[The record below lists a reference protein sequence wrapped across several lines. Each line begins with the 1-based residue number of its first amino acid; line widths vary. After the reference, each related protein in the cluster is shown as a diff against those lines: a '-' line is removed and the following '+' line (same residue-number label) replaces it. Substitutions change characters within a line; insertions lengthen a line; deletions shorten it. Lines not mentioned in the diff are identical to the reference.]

1 MKLIFHYMKSYK
13 RYLFLNF
20 LGVCSFAL
28 AELGIPTLIARM
40 INNGIMTG
48 DRGYILY
55 MGGILLTVA
64 TVGALGSILLGWCG
78 SKISTAVTRDIRN
91 DVFRKVQ
98 SFSPSEM
105 NRFGVSSLIVRTG
118 NDAFQIQMFVNVLL
132 RTAMLTPMMILFSFS
147 LTFMTSVPL
156 SLVILATLPII
167 LLGVL
172 GVTRAAK
179 PLSVKQQERLDEL
192 NRISK
197 ENLMGVR
204 VIRSFN
210 NDAYEQA
217 RFSEANQAYAG
228 YSKRVFRLMMLTQ
241 PIFFFL
247 MNLAILVIFWLA
259 GSMIQRGSFQVG
271 DLVAFQDYVFHAM
284 FSTMLFCTVLVM
296 YPKAAVSARRIEEV
310 LNTES
315 SVADRESLADGVG
328 SADRAGSAD
337 QAAPTDRAGSASLQ
351 SSAAQSAGP
360 STGASPLS
368 QASPASLVFDHVTFA
383 YPDGEEAV
391 LHDISFEARAGE
403 TVAVIGSTGS
413 GKSTLISLIPRFY
426 DVSAGRI
433 LLGGRDLK
441 DYPLKEFRS
450 RIGFIP
456 QKANLFTGSIR
467 KNLAFARPDASDG
480 ELLEALKT
488 AQGYDFVME
497 QKGGLDAPITEGGS
511 NFSGGQKQR
520 LCIARALVGKP
531 QIYVFDD
538 SFSALDFATD
548 ARLRA
553 ALKPVT
559 KDAVTLIVAQR
570 VSTIMDADRI
580 LVLDNGEMAGLGT
593 HRELLRT
600 CPVYYEIAASQ
611 LTEEELSHE
620 A

>member
-1 MKLIFHYMKSYK
+1 MRLIFHYMKAYK
-13 RYLFLNF
+13 RYLLLNL

-28 AELGIPTLIARM
+28 VELGIPTLIARM

-48 DRGYILY
+48 DRGYICS
-55 MGGILLTVA
+55 MGAVLLAVA
-64 TVGALGSILLGWCG
+64 AAGALGSILLGWCG
-78 SKISTAVTRDIRN
+78 AKISTAVTRDIRN
-91 DVFRKVQ
+91 DVFRRVQ

-105 NRFGVSSLIVRTG
+105 NQFGVSSLIVRTG
-118 NDAFQIQMFVNVLL
+118 NDAFQVQMFVNVLL
-132 RTAMLTPMMILFSFS
+132 RTAMVTPLMILFSFS
-147 LTFMTSVPL
+147 LTFTTSIPL
-156 SLVILATLPII
+156 SLVILATLPMI

-172 GVTRAAK
+172 GVTRAAR
-179 PLSVKQQERLDEL
+179 PLSIRQQERLDEL

-204 VIRSFN
+204 VIRSFG

-217 RFSEANQAYAG
+217 RFSKANQDYAG

-241 PIFFFL
+241 PVFFFL

-259 GSMIQRGSFQVG
+259 GSMIEAGTLQVG

-310 LNTES
+310 LNTQSIVKDGAEHSS
-315 SVADRESLADGVG
+315 SVPGPEMARLSGGSRE
-328 SADRAGSAD
+328 
-337 QAAPTDRAGSASLQ
+337 AAP
-351 SSAAQSAGP
+351 
-360 STGASPLS
+360 
-368 QASPASLVFDHVTFA
+368 SLVFDHVTFA

-391 LHDISFEARAGE
+391 IRDISFEARAGE

-413 GKSTLISLIPRFY
+413 GKSTLVGLIPRFY
-426 DVSAGRI
+426 DVSEGRI
-433 LLGGRDLK
+433 LLNGRDLK
-441 DYPLKEFRS
+441 TYPLKELRR

-456 QKANLFTGSIR
+456 QKANLFSGTIR
-467 KNLAFARPDASDG
+467 RNLSFANPQASDE
-480 ELLEALKT
+480 ELCEALKT

-497 QKGGLDAPITEGGS
+497 QKGGLDAMITEGGS

-520 LCIARALVGKP
+520 LSIARALVGNP

-538 SFSALDFATD
+538 SFSALDFSTD
-548 ARLRA
+548 ARLRR

-559 KDAVTLIVAQR
+559 KNAVTLIVAQR

-580 LVLDNGEMAGLGT
+580 LVLEGGEMAGLGT
-593 HRELLRT
+593 HRQLLKT

-611 LTEEELSHE
+611 LTEEELSYE

>member
-1 MKLIFHYMKSYK
+1 MRLIFHYMKAYK
-13 RYLFLNF
+13 RYLLLNL

-28 AELGIPTLIARM
+28 VELGIPTLIARM

-48 DRGYILY
+48 DRGYICS
-55 MGGILLTVA
+55 MGAVLLAVA
-64 TVGALGSILLGWCG
+64 AAGALGSILLGWCG
-78 SKISTAVTRDIRN
+78 AKISTAVTRDIRN
-91 DVFRKVQ
+91 DVFRRVQ

-105 NRFGVSSLIVRTG
+105 NQFGVSSLIVRTG
-118 NDAFQIQMFVNVLL
+118 NDAFQVQMFVNVLL
-132 RTAMLTPMMILFSFS
+132 RTAMVTPLMILFSFS
-147 LTFMTSVPL
+147 LTFTTSIPL
-156 SLVILATLPII
+156 SLVILTTLPMI

-172 GVTRAAK
+172 GVTRAAR
-179 PLSVKQQERLDEL
+179 PLSIRQQERLDEL

-204 VIRSFN
+204 VIRSFG

-217 RFSEANQAYAG
+217 RFSKANQDYAG

-241 PIFFFL
+241 PVFFFL

-259 GSMIQRGSFQVG
+259 GFMIEAGTLQVG

-310 LNTES
+310 LNTQSIVKDGAEHSS
-315 SVADRESLADGVG
+315 SVPGPEMARLSGGSRE
-328 SADRAGSAD
+328 
-337 QAAPTDRAGSASLQ
+337 AAP
-351 SSAAQSAGP
+351 
-360 STGASPLS
+360 
-368 QASPASLVFDHVTFA
+368 SLVFDHVTFA

-391 LHDISFEARAGE
+391 IRNISFEARAGE

-413 GKSTLISLIPRFY
+413 GKSTLVGLIPRFY
-426 DVSAGRI
+426 DVSEGRI
-433 LLGGRDLK
+433 LLNGRDLK
-441 DYPLKEFRS
+441 TYPLKELRR

-456 QKANLFTGSIR
+456 QKANLFSGTIR
-467 KNLAFARPDASDG
+467 RNLSFANPQASDE
-480 ELLEALKT
+480 ELCEALKT

-497 QKGGLDAPITEGGS
+497 QKGGLDAMITEGGS

-520 LCIARALVGKP
+520 LSIARALVGNP

-538 SFSALDFATD
+538 SFSALDFSTD
-548 ARLRA
+548 ARLRR
-553 ALKPVT
+553 ALKSVT
-559 KDAVTLIVAQR
+559 KNAVTLIVAQR
-570 VSTIMDADRI
+570 VSTIMEADRI
-580 LVLDNGEMAGLGT
+580 LVLEGGEMAGLGT
-593 HRELLRT
+593 HRQLLKT

-611 LTEEELSHE
+611 LTEEELSYE

>member
-1 MKLIFHYMKSYK
+1 MRLIFHYMKAYK
-13 RYLFLNF
+13 RYLLLNL

-28 AELGIPTLIARM
+28 VELGIPTLIARM

-48 DRGYILY
+48 DRGYICS
-55 MGGILLTVA
+55 MGAVLLAVA
-64 TVGALGSILLGWCG
+64 AAGALGSILLGWCG
-78 SKISTAVTRDIRN
+78 AKISTAVTRDIRN
-91 DVFRKVQ
+91 DVFRRVQ

-105 NRFGVSSLIVRTG
+105 NQFGVSSLIVRTG
-118 NDAFQIQMFVNVLL
+118 NDAFQVQMFVNVLL
-132 RTAMLTPMMILFSFS
+132 RTAMVTPLMILFSFS
-147 LTFMTSVPL
+147 LTFTTSIPL
-156 SLVILATLPII
+156 SLVILATLPMI

-172 GVTRAAK
+172 GVTRAAR
-179 PLSVKQQERLDEL
+179 PLSIRQQERLDEL

-204 VIRSFN
+204 VIRSFG

-217 RFSEANQAYAG
+217 RFSKANQDYAG

-241 PIFFFL
+241 PVFFFL

-259 GSMIQRGSFQVG
+259 GFMIEAGTLQVG

-310 LNTES
+310 LNTQSIVKDGAEHS
-315 SVADRESLADGVG
+315 GSVPGPEMAGLSDGSRE
-328 SADRAGSAD
+328 
-337 QAAPTDRAGSASLQ
+337 AAP
-351 SSAAQSAGP
+351 
-360 STGASPLS
+360 
-368 QASPASLVFDHVTFA
+368 SLVFDHVTFA

-391 LHDISFEARAGE
+391 IRDISFEARAGE

-413 GKSTLISLIPRFY
+413 GKSTLVGLIPRFY
-426 DVSAGRI
+426 DVSEGRI
-433 LLGGRDLK
+433 LLNGRDLK
-441 DYPLKEFRS
+441 TYPLKELRR

-456 QKANLFTGSIR
+456 QKANLFSGTIR
-467 KNLAFARPDASDG
+467 RNLSFANPQASDE
-480 ELLEALKT
+480 ELCEALKT

-497 QKGGLDAPITEGGS
+497 QKGGLDAMITEGGS

-520 LCIARALVGKP
+520 LSIARALVGNP

-538 SFSALDFATD
+538 SFSALDFSTD
-548 ARLRA
+548 ARLRR

-559 KDAVTLIVAQR
+559 KNAVTLIVAQR

-580 LVLDNGEMAGLGT
+580 LVLEGGEMAGLGT
-593 HRELLRT
+593 HRQLLKT

-611 LTEEELSHE
+611 LTEEELSYE

>member
-1 MKLIFHYMKSYK
+1 MRLIFHYMKAYK
-13 RYLFLNF
+13 RYLLLNL

-28 AELGIPTLIARM
+28 VELGIPTLIARM

-48 DRGYILY
+48 DRGYICS
-55 MGGILLTVA
+55 MGAVLLAVA
-64 TVGALGSILLGWCG
+64 AAGALGSILLGWCG
-78 SKISTAVTRDIRN
+78 AKISTAVTRDIRN
-91 DVFRKVQ
+91 DVFRRVQ

-105 NRFGVSSLIVRTG
+105 NQFGVSSLIVRTG
-118 NDAFQIQMFVNVLL
+118 NDAFQVQMFVNVLL
-132 RTAMLTPMMILFSFS
+132 RTAMVTPLMILFSFS
-147 LTFMTSVPL
+147 LTFTTSIPL
-156 SLVILATLPII
+156 SLVILATLPMI

-172 GVTRAAK
+172 GVTRAAR
-179 PLSVKQQERLDEL
+179 PLSIRQQERLDEL

-204 VIRSFN
+204 VIRSFG

-217 RFSEANQAYAG
+217 RFSKANQDYAG

-241 PIFFFL
+241 PVFFFL

-259 GSMIQRGSFQVG
+259 GFMIEAGTLQVG

-310 LNTES
+310 LNTQSIVKDGAEHSS
-315 SVADRESLADGVG
+315 SVPGPEMARLSGGSRE
-328 SADRAGSAD
+328 
-337 QAAPTDRAGSASLQ
+337 AAPSLI
-351 SSAAQSAGP
+351 
-360 STGASPLS
+360 
-368 QASPASLVFDHVTFA
+368 FDHVTFA

-391 LHDISFEARAGE
+391 IRNISFEARAGE

-413 GKSTLISLIPRFY
+413 GKSTLVGLIPRFY
-426 DVSAGRI
+426 DVSEGRI
-433 LLGGRDLK
+433 LLNGRDLK
-441 DYPLKEFRS
+441 TYPLKELRR

-456 QKANLFTGSIR
+456 QKANLFSGTIR
-467 KNLAFARPDASDG
+467 RNLSFANPQASDE
-480 ELLEALKT
+480 ELCEALKT

-497 QKGGLDAPITEGGS
+497 QKGGLDAMITEGGS

-520 LCIARALVGKP
+520 LSIARALVGNP
-531 QIYVFDD
+531 QVYVFDD

-548 ARLRA
+548 ARLRR
-553 ALKPVT
+553 ALKSVT
-559 KDAVTLIVAQR
+559 KNAVTLIVAQR
-570 VSTIMDADRI
+570 VSTIMEADRI
-580 LVLDNGEMAGLGT
+580 LVLEGGEMAGLGT
-593 HRELLRT
+593 HRQLLKT

-611 LTEEELSHE
+611 LTEEELSYE

>member
-1 MKLIFHYMKSYK
+1 MRLIFHYMKAYK
-13 RYLFLNF
+13 RYLLLNL

-28 AELGIPTLIARM
+28 VELGIPTLIARM

-48 DRGYILY
+48 DRGYICS
-55 MGGILLTVA
+55 MGAVLLAVA
-64 TVGALGSILLGWCG
+64 TAGALGSILLGWCG
-78 SKISTAVTRDIRN
+78 AKISTAVTRDIRN
-91 DVFRKVQ
+91 DVFRRVQ

-105 NRFGVSSLIVRTG
+105 NQFGVSSLIVRTG
-118 NDAFQIQMFVNVLL
+118 NDAFQVQMFVNVLL
-132 RTAMLTPMMILFSFS
+132 RTAMVTPLMILFSFS
-147 LTFMTSVPL
+147 LTFTTSIPL
-156 SLVILATLPII
+156 SLVILTTLPMI

-172 GVTRAAK
+172 GVTRAAR
-179 PLSVKQQERLDEL
+179 PLSIRQQERLDEL

-204 VIRSFN
+204 VIRSFG

-217 RFSEANQAYAG
+217 RFSKANQDYAG

-241 PIFFFL
+241 PVFFFL

-259 GSMIQRGSFQVG
+259 GFMIEAGTLQVG

-310 LNTES
+310 LNTQSIVKDGAEHSS
-315 SVADRESLADGVG
+315 SVPGPEMARLSGGSRE
-328 SADRAGSAD
+328 
-337 QAAPTDRAGSASLQ
+337 AAP
-351 SSAAQSAGP
+351 
-360 STGASPLS
+360 
-368 QASPASLVFDHVTFA
+368 SLVFDHVTFA

-391 LHDISFEARAGE
+391 IRNISFEARAGE

-413 GKSTLISLIPRFY
+413 GKSTLVGLIPRFY
-426 DVSAGRI
+426 DVSEGRI
-433 LLGGRDLK
+433 LLNGRDLK
-441 DYPLKEFRS
+441 TYPLKELRR

-456 QKANLFTGSIR
+456 QKANLFSGTIR
-467 KNLAFARPDASDG
+467 RNLSFANPQASDE
-480 ELLEALKT
+480 ELCKALKT

-497 QKGGLDAPITEGGS
+497 QKGGLDAMITEGGS

-520 LCIARALVGKP
+520 LSIARALVGNP

-538 SFSALDFATD
+538 SFSALDFSTD
-548 ARLRA
+548 ARLRR

-559 KDAVTLIVAQR
+559 KNAVTLIVAQR

-580 LVLDNGEMAGLGT
+580 LVLEGGEMAGLGT
-593 HRELLRT
+593 HRQLLKT

-611 LTEEELSHE
+611 LTEEELSYE

>member
-1 MKLIFHYMKSYK
+1 MRLIFHYMKAYK
-13 RYLFLNF
+13 RYLLLNL

-28 AELGIPTLIARM
+28 VELGIPTLIARM

-48 DRGYILY
+48 DRGYICS
-55 MGGILLTVA
+55 MGAVLLAVA
-64 TVGALGSILLGWCG
+64 AAGALGSILLGWCG
-78 SKISTAVTRDIRN
+78 AKISTAVTRDIRN
-91 DVFRKVQ
+91 DVFRRVQ

-105 NRFGVSSLIVRTG
+105 NQFGVSSLIVRTG
-118 NDAFQIQMFVNVLL
+118 NDAFQVQMFVNVLL
-132 RTAMLTPMMILFSFS
+132 RTAMVTPLMILFSFS
-147 LTFMTSVPL
+147 LTFTTSIPL
-156 SLVILATLPII
+156 SLVILTTLPMI

-172 GVTRAAK
+172 GVTRAAR
-179 PLSVKQQERLDEL
+179 PLSIRQQERLDEL

-204 VIRSFN
+204 VIRSFG
-210 NDAYEQA
+210 NDAYEQE
-217 RFSEANQAYAG
+217 RYSKANQDYAG

-241 PIFFFL
+241 PVFFFL

-259 GSMIQRGSFQVG
+259 GSMIEAGTLQVG

-310 LNTES
+310 LNTQSIVKDGAEHSS
-315 SVADRESLADGVG
+315 SVPGPEMARLSGGSRE
-328 SADRAGSAD
+328 
-337 QAAPTDRAGSASLQ
+337 AAP
-351 SSAAQSAGP
+351 
-360 STGASPLS
+360 
-368 QASPASLVFDHVTFA
+368 SLVFDHVTFA

-391 LHDISFEARAGE
+391 IRNISFEARAGE

-413 GKSTLISLIPRFY
+413 GKSTLVGLIPRFY
-426 DVSAGRI
+426 DVSEGRI
-433 LLGGRDLK
+433 LLNGRDLK
-441 DYPLKEFRS
+441 TYPLKELRR

-456 QKANLFTGSIR
+456 QKANLFSGTIR
-467 KNLAFARPDASDG
+467 RNLSFANPQASDE
-480 ELLEALKT
+480 ELCEALKT

-497 QKGGLDAPITEGGS
+497 QKGGLDAMITEGGS

-520 LCIARALVGKP
+520 LSIARALVGNP

-538 SFSALDFATD
+538 SFSALDFSTD
-548 ARLRA
+548 ARLRR

-559 KDAVTLIVAQR
+559 KNAVTLIVAQR

-580 LVLDNGEMAGLGT
+580 LVLEGGEMAGLGT
-593 HRELLRT
+593 HRQLLKT

-611 LTEEELSHE
+611 LTEEELSYE

>member
-1 MKLIFHYMKSYK
+1 MRLIFHYMKAYK
-13 RYLFLNF
+13 RYLLLNL

-28 AELGIPTLIARM
+28 VELGIPTLIARM

-48 DRGYILY
+48 DRGYICS
-55 MGGILLTVA
+55 MGAVLLAVA
-64 TVGALGSILLGWCG
+64 AAGALGSILLGWCG
-78 SKISTAVTRDIRN
+78 AKISTAVTRDIRN
-91 DVFRKVQ
+91 DVFRRVQ

-105 NRFGVSSLIVRTG
+105 NQFGVSSLIVRTG
-118 NDAFQIQMFVNVLL
+118 NDAFQVQMFVNVLL
-132 RTAMLTPMMILFSFS
+132 RTAMVTPLMILFSFS
-147 LTFMTSVPL
+147 LTFTTSIPL
-156 SLVILATLPII
+156 SLVILTTLPMI

-172 GVTRAAK
+172 GVTRAAR
-179 PLSVKQQERLDEL
+179 PLSIRQQERLDEL

-204 VIRSFN
+204 VIRSFG

-217 RFSEANQAYAG
+217 RFSKANQDYAG

-241 PIFFFL
+241 PVFFFL

-259 GSMIQRGSFQVG
+259 GSMIEAGTLQVG

-310 LNTES
+310 LNTQSIVKDGAEHSS
-315 SVADRESLADGVG
+315 SVPGPEMARLSGGSRE
-328 SADRAGSAD
+328 
-337 QAAPTDRAGSASLQ
+337 AAP
-351 SSAAQSAGP
+351 
-360 STGASPLS
+360 
-368 QASPASLVFDHVTFA
+368 SLVFDHVTFA

-391 LHDISFEARAGE
+391 IRNISFEARAGE

-413 GKSTLISLIPRFY
+413 GKSTLVGLIPRFY
-426 DVSAGRI
+426 DVSEGRI
-433 LLGGRDLK
+433 LLNGRDLK
-441 DYPLKEFRS
+441 TYPLKELRR

-456 QKANLFTGSIR
+456 QKANLFSGTIR
-467 KNLAFARPDASDG
+467 RNLSFANPQASDE
-480 ELLEALKT
+480 ELCKALKT

-497 QKGGLDAPITEGGS
+497 QKGGLDAMITEGGS

-520 LCIARALVGKP
+520 LSIARALVGNP
-531 QIYVFDD
+531 QVYVFDD

-548 ARLRA
+548 ARLRR
-553 ALKPVT
+553 ALKSVT
-559 KDAVTLIVAQR
+559 KNAVTLIVAQR
-570 VSTIMDADRI
+570 VSTIMEADRI
-580 LVLDNGEMAGLGT
+580 LVLEGGEMAGLGT
-593 HRELLRT
+593 HRQLLKT

-611 LTEEELSHE
+611 LTEEELSYE

>member
-1 MKLIFHYMKSYK
+1 MRLIFHYMKAYK
-13 RYLFLNF
+13 RYLLLNL

-28 AELGIPTLIARM
+28 VELGIPTLIARM

-48 DRGYILY
+48 DRGYICS
-55 MGGILLTVA
+55 MGAVLLAVA
-64 TVGALGSILLGWCG
+64 AAGALGSILLGWCG
-78 SKISTAVTRDIRN
+78 AKISTAVTRDIRN
-91 DVFRKVQ
+91 DVFRRVQ

-105 NRFGVSSLIVRTG
+105 NQFGVSSLIVRTG
-118 NDAFQIQMFVNVLL
+118 NDAFQVQMFVNVLL
-132 RTAMLTPMMILFSFS
+132 RTAMVTPLMILFSFS
-147 LTFMTSVPL
+147 LTFTTSIPL
-156 SLVILATLPII
+156 SLVILATLPMI

-172 GVTRAAK
+172 GVTRAAR
-179 PLSVKQQERLDEL
+179 PLSIRQQERLDEL

-204 VIRSFN
+204 VIRSFG

-217 RFSEANQAYAG
+217 RFSKANQDYAG

-241 PIFFFL
+241 PVFFFL

-259 GSMIQRGSFQVG
+259 GSMIEAGTLQVG

-310 LNTES
+310 LNTQSIVKDGAEHSS
-315 SVADRESLADGVG
+315 SVPGPEMARLSGGSRE
-328 SADRAGSAD
+328 
-337 QAAPTDRAGSASLQ
+337 AAP
-351 SSAAQSAGP
+351 
-360 STGASPLS
+360 
-368 QASPASLVFDHVTFA
+368 SLVFDHVTFA

-391 LHDISFEARAGE
+391 IRDISFEARAGE

-413 GKSTLISLIPRFY
+413 GKSTLVGLIPRFY
-426 DVSAGRI
+426 DVSEGRI
-433 LLGGRDLK
+433 LLNGRDLK
-441 DYPLKEFRS
+441 TYPLKELRR

-456 QKANLFTGSIR
+456 QKANLFSGTIR
-467 KNLAFARPDASDG
+467 RNLSFANPQASDE
-480 ELLEALKT
+480 ELCKALKT

-497 QKGGLDAPITEGGS
+497 QKGGLDAMITEGGS

-520 LCIARALVGKP
+520 LSIARALVGNP
-531 QIYVFDD
+531 QVYVFDD

-548 ARLRA
+548 ARLRR
-553 ALKPVT
+553 ALKSVT
-559 KDAVTLIVAQR
+559 KNAVTLIVAQR
-570 VSTIMDADRI
+570 VSTIMEADRI
-580 LVLDNGEMAGLGT
+580 LVLEGGEMAGLGT
-593 HRELLRT
+593 HRQLLKT

-611 LTEEELSHE
+611 LTEEELSYE

>member
-48 DRGYILY
+48 DQGYILY

-105 NRFGVSSLIVRTG
+105 YRFGVSSLIVRTG

-351 SSAAQSAGP
+351 SPAARSAGP

-413 GKSTLISLIPRFY
+413 GKSTLISLIPRLY

-441 DYPLKEFRS
+441 DYPLKELRS

>member
-1 MKLIFHYMKSYK
+1 MRLIFHYMKAYK
-13 RYLFLNF
+13 RYLLLNL

-28 AELGIPTLIARM
+28 VELGIPTLIARM

-48 DRGYILY
+48 DRGYICS
-55 MGGILLTVA
+55 MGAVLLAVA
-64 TVGALGSILLGWCG
+64 AAGALGSILLGWCG
-78 SKISTAVTRDIRN
+78 AKISTAVTRDIRN
-91 DVFRKVQ
+91 DVFRRVQ

-105 NRFGVSSLIVRTG
+105 NQFGVSSLIVRTG
-118 NDAFQIQMFVNVLL
+118 NDAFQVQMFVNVLL
-132 RTAMLTPMMILFSFS
+132 RTAMVTPLMILFSFS
-147 LTFMTSVPL
+147 LTFTTSIPL
-156 SLVILATLPII
+156 SLVILATLPMI

-172 GVTRAAK
+172 GVTRAAR
-179 PLSVKQQERLDEL
+179 PLSIRQQERLDEL

-204 VIRSFN
+204 VIRSFG

-217 RFSEANQAYAG
+217 RFSKANQDYAG

-241 PIFFFL
+241 PVFFFL

-259 GSMIQRGSFQVG
+259 GSMIEAGTLQVG

-310 LNTES
+310 LNTQSIVKDGAEHSS
-315 SVADRESLADGVG
+315 SVPGPEMARLSGGSRE
-328 SADRAGSAD
+328 
-337 QAAPTDRAGSASLQ
+337 AAP
-351 SSAAQSAGP
+351 
-360 STGASPLS
+360 
-368 QASPASLVFDHVTFA
+368 SLVFDHVTFA

-391 LHDISFEARAGE
+391 IRNISFEARAGE

-413 GKSTLISLIPRFY
+413 GKSTLVGLIPRFY
-426 DVSAGRI
+426 DVSEGRI
-433 LLGGRDLK
+433 LLNGRDLK
-441 DYPLKEFRS
+441 TYPLKELRR

-456 QKANLFTGSIR
+456 QKANLFSGTIR
-467 KNLAFARPDASDG
+467 RNLSFANPQASDE
-480 ELLEALKT
+480 ELCEALKT

-497 QKGGLDAPITEGGS
+497 QKGGLDAMITEGGS

-520 LCIARALVGKP
+520 LSIARALVGNP
-531 QIYVFDD
+531 QVYVFDD

-548 ARLRA
+548 ARLRR
-553 ALKPVT
+553 ALKSVT
-559 KDAVTLIVAQR
+559 KNAVTLIVAQR

-580 LVLDNGEMAGLGT
+580 LVLEGGEMAGLGT
-593 HRELLRT
+593 HRQLLKT

-611 LTEEELSHE
+611 LTEEELSYE

>member
-1 MKLIFHYMKSYK
+1 MRLIFHYMKAYK
-13 RYLFLNF
+13 RYLLLNL

-28 AELGIPTLIARM
+28 VELGIPTLIARM

-48 DRGYILY
+48 DRGYICS
-55 MGGILLTVA
+55 MGAVLLAVA
-64 TVGALGSILLGWCG
+64 AAGALGSILLGWCG
-78 SKISTAVTRDIRN
+78 AKISTAVTRDIRN
-91 DVFRKVQ
+91 DVFRRVQ

-105 NRFGVSSLIVRTG
+105 NQFGVSSLIVRTG
-118 NDAFQIQMFVNVLL
+118 NDAFQVQMFVNVLL
-132 RTAMLTPMMILFSFS
+132 RTAMVTPLMILFSFS
-147 LTFMTSVPL
+147 LTFTTSIPL
-156 SLVILATLPII
+156 SLVILTTLPMI

-172 GVTRAAK
+172 GVTRAAR
-179 PLSVKQQERLDEL
+179 PLSIRQQERLDEL

-204 VIRSFN
+204 VIRSFG

-217 RFSEANQAYAG
+217 RFSKANQDYAG

-241 PIFFFL
+241 PVFFFL

-259 GSMIQRGSFQVG
+259 GFMIEAGTLQVG
-271 DLVAFQDYVFHAM
+271 AM

-310 LNTES
+310 LNTQSIVKDGAEHSS
-315 SVADRESLADGVG
+315 SVPGPEMARLSGGSRE
-328 SADRAGSAD
+328 
-337 QAAPTDRAGSASLQ
+337 AAP
-351 SSAAQSAGP
+351 
-360 STGASPLS
+360 
-368 QASPASLVFDHVTFA
+368 SLVFDHVTFA

-391 LHDISFEARAGE
+391 IRDISFEARAGE

-413 GKSTLISLIPRFY
+413 GKSTLVGLIPRFY
-426 DVSAGRI
+426 DVSEGRI
-433 LLGGRDLK
+433 LLNGRDLK
-441 DYPLKEFRS
+441 TYPLKELRR

-456 QKANLFTGSIR
+456 QKANLFSGTIR
-467 KNLAFARPDASDG
+467 RNLSFANPQASDE
-480 ELLEALKT
+480 ELCEALKT

-497 QKGGLDAPITEGGS
+497 QKGGLDAMITEGGS

-520 LCIARALVGKP
+520 LSIARALVGNP
-531 QIYVFDD
+531 QVYVFDD

-548 ARLRA
+548 ARLRRV
-553 ALKPVT
+553 LKSVT
-559 KDAVTLIVAQR
+559 KNAVTLIVAQR

-580 LVLDNGEMAGLGT
+580 LVLEGGEMAGLGT
-593 HRELLRT
+593 HRQLLKT

-611 LTEEELSHE
+611 LTEEELSYE

>member
-1 MKLIFHYMKSYK
+1 MRLIFHYMKAYK
-13 RYLFLNF
+13 RYLLLNL

-28 AELGIPTLIARM
+28 VELGIPTLIARM

-48 DRGYILY
+48 DRGYICS
-55 MGGILLTVA
+55 MGAVLLAVA
-64 TVGALGSILLGWCG
+64 AAGALGSILLGWCG
-78 SKISTAVTRDIRN
+78 AKISTAVTRDIRN
-91 DVFRKVQ
+91 DVFRRVQ

-105 NRFGVSSLIVRTG
+105 NQFGVSSLIVRTG
-118 NDAFQIQMFVNVLL
+118 NDAFQVQMFVNVLL
-132 RTAMLTPMMILFSFS
+132 RTAMVTPLMILFSFS
-147 LTFMTSVPL
+147 LTFTTSIPL
-156 SLVILATLPII
+156 SLVILTTLPMI

-172 GVTRAAK
+172 GVTRAAR
-179 PLSVKQQERLDEL
+179 PLSIRQQERLDEL

-204 VIRSFN
+204 VIRSFG

-217 RFSEANQAYAG
+217 RFSKANQDYAG

-241 PIFFFL
+241 PVFFFL

-259 GSMIQRGSFQVG
+259 GFMIEAGTLQVG

-310 LNTES
+310 LNTQSIVKDGAEHS
-315 SVADRESLADGVG
+315 GSVPGPEMAGLSDGSRE
-328 SADRAGSAD
+328 
-337 QAAPTDRAGSASLQ
+337 AAP
-351 SSAAQSAGP
+351 
-360 STGASPLS
+360 
-368 QASPASLVFDHVTFA
+368 SLVFDHVTFA

-391 LHDISFEARAGE
+391 IRDISFEARAGE

-413 GKSTLISLIPRFY
+413 GKSTLVGLIPRFY
-426 DVSAGRI
+426 DVSEGRI
-433 LLGGRDLK
+433 LLNGRDLK
-441 DYPLKEFRS
+441 TYPLKELRR

-456 QKANLFTGSIR
+456 QKANLFSGTIR
-467 KNLAFARPDASDG
+467 KNLSFANPQASDE
-480 ELLEALKT
+480 ELCKALKT

-497 QKGGLDAPITEGGS
+497 QKGGLDAMITEGGS

-520 LCIARALVGKP
+520 LSIARALVGNP
-531 QIYVFDD
+531 QVYVFDD

-548 ARLRA
+548 ARLRR
-553 ALKPVT
+553 ALKSVT
-559 KDAVTLIVAQR
+559 KNAVTLIVAQR
-570 VSTIMDADRI
+570 VSTIMEADRI
-580 LVLDNGEMAGLGT
+580 LVLEGGEMAGLGT
-593 HRELLRT
+593 HRQLLKT

-611 LTEEELSHE
+611 LTEEELSYE

>member
-1 MKLIFHYMKSYK
+1 MRLIFHYMKAYK
-13 RYLFLNF
+13 RYLLLNL

-28 AELGIPTLIARM
+28 VELGIPTLIARM

-48 DRGYILY
+48 DRGYICS
-55 MGGILLTVA
+55 MGAVLLAVA
-64 TVGALGSILLGWCG
+64 AAGALGSILLGWCG
-78 SKISTAVTRDIRN
+78 AKISTAVTRDIRN
-91 DVFRKVQ
+91 DVFRRVQ

-105 NRFGVSSLIVRTG
+105 NQFGVSSLIVRTG
-118 NDAFQIQMFVNVLL
+118 NDAFQVQMFVNVLL
-132 RTAMLTPMMILFSFS
+132 RTAMVTPLMILFSFS
-147 LTFMTSVPL
+147 LTFTTSIPL
-156 SLVILATLPII
+156 SLVILTTLPMI

-172 GVTRAAK
+172 GVTRAAR
-179 PLSVKQQERLDEL
+179 PLSIRQQERLDEL

-204 VIRSFN
+204 VIRSFG

-217 RFSEANQAYAG
+217 RFSKANQDYAG

-241 PIFFFL
+241 PVFFFL

-259 GSMIQRGSFQVG
+259 GFMIEAGTLQVG

-310 LNTES
+310 LNTQSIVKDGAEHSS
-315 SVADRESLADGVG
+315 SVPGPEMARLSGGSRE
-328 SADRAGSAD
+328 
-337 QAAPTDRAGSASLQ
+337 AAP
-351 SSAAQSAGP
+351 
-360 STGASPLS
+360 
-368 QASPASLVFDHVTFA
+368 SLVFDHVTFA

-391 LHDISFEARAGE
+391 IRNISFEARAGE

-413 GKSTLISLIPRFY
+413 GKSTLVGLIPRFY
-426 DVSAGRI
+426 DVSEGRI
-433 LLGGRDLK
+433 LLNGRDLK
-441 DYPLKEFRS
+441 TYPLKELRR

-456 QKANLFTGSIR
+456 QKANLFSGTIR
-467 KNLAFARPDASDG
+467 RNLSFANPQASDE
-480 ELLEALKT
+480 ELCKALKT

-497 QKGGLDAPITEGGS
+497 QKGGLDAMITEGGS

-520 LCIARALVGKP
+520 LSIARALVGNP
-531 QIYVFDD
+531 QVYVFDD

-548 ARLRA
+548 ARLRR

-559 KDAVTLIVAQR
+559 KNAVTLIVAQR

-580 LVLDNGEMAGLGT
+580 LVLEGGEMAGLGT
-593 HRELLRT
+593 HRQLLKT

-611 LTEEELSHE
+611 LTEEELSYE

>member
-1 MKLIFHYMKSYK
+1 MRLIFHYMKAYK
-13 RYLFLNF
+13 RYLLLNL

-28 AELGIPTLIARM
+28 VELGIPTLIARM

-48 DRGYILY
+48 DRGYICS
-55 MGGILLTVA
+55 MGAVLLAVA
-64 TVGALGSILLGWCG
+64 AAGALGSILLGWCG
-78 SKISTAVTRDIRN
+78 AKISTAVTRDIRN
-91 DVFRKVQ
+91 DVFRRVQ

-105 NRFGVSSLIVRTG
+105 NQFGVSSLIVRTG
-118 NDAFQIQMFVNVLL
+118 NDAFQVQMFVNVLL
-132 RTAMLTPMMILFSFS
+132 RTAMVTPLMILFSFS
-147 LTFMTSVPL
+147 LTFTTSIPL
-156 SLVILATLPII
+156 SLVILATLPMI

-172 GVTRAAK
+172 GVTRAAR
-179 PLSVKQQERLDEL
+179 PLSIRQQERLDEL

-204 VIRSFN
+204 VIRSFG

-217 RFSEANQAYAG
+217 RFSKANQDYAG

-241 PIFFFL
+241 PVFFFL

-259 GSMIQRGSFQVG
+259 GFMIEAGTLQVG

-310 LNTES
+310 LNTQSIVKDGAEHSS
-315 SVADRESLADGVG
+315 SVPGPEMARLSGGSRE
-328 SADRAGSAD
+328 
-337 QAAPTDRAGSASLQ
+337 AAP
-351 SSAAQSAGP
+351 
-360 STGASPLS
+360 
-368 QASPASLVFDHVTFA
+368 SLVFDHVTFA

-391 LHDISFEARAGE
+391 IRNISFEARAGE

-413 GKSTLISLIPRFY
+413 GKSTLVGLIPRFY
-426 DVSAGRI
+426 DVSEGRI
-433 LLGGRDLK
+433 LLNGRDLK
-441 DYPLKEFRS
+441 TYPLKELRR

-456 QKANLFTGSIR
+456 QKANLFSGTIR
-467 KNLAFARPDASDG
+467 RNLSFANPQASDE
-480 ELLEALKT
+480 ELCEALKT

-497 QKGGLDAPITEGGS
+497 QKGGLDAMITEGGS

-520 LCIARALVGKP
+520 LSIARALVGNP
-531 QIYVFDD
+531 QVYVFDD

-548 ARLRA
+548 ARLRR
-553 ALKPVT
+553 ALKSVT
-559 KDAVTLIVAQR
+559 KNAVTLIVAQR

-580 LVLDNGEMAGLGT
+580 LVLEGGEMAGLGT
-593 HRELLRT
+593 HRQLLKT

-611 LTEEELSHE
+611 LTEEELSYE
-620 A
+620 T